1 MNNQKKIAIFVI
13 AFCLVIF
20 FKNNAFS
27 VSATVKAENDYKY
40 TLNLLR
46 KMQTS
51 IDNFSSEEKL
61 SDYEKIRTQFNS
73 AGEDYYGRNF
83 SDAVIKFKAL
93 KLNIIPLLEKMA
105 KEYLTRTKAILDST
119 EKECFEI
126 MVDFDRNSSFGRYF
140 HKPFDPL
147 KDKKPYNDKYS
158 AADYHLFKD
167 SDQIE
172 QYLKEGYSCYNYS
185 KYLFEDPEIALL
197 KKKDK
202 KITSKNLEYIIN
214 RYVDVIKFC
223 RQAKQ
228 YGIEIYKIRRVNQL
242 GDIIRKYDLNQKQLI
257 PIYDDRIPKD
267 YKVDAIDNMN
277 LLYSIEKQK
286 LGE

>member
-1 MNNQKKIAIFVI
+1 MNNQKKIAVFII

-20 FKNNAFS
+20 SRNSSFA

-51 IDNFSSEEKL
+51 IDNFSSEDKL
-61 SDYEKIRTQFNS
+61 SEYEKIKTQFNS

-93 KLNIIPLLEKMA
+93 KVNMIPLLEKMA
-105 KEYLTRTKAILDST
+105 REYLTRTKALLDST

-126 MVDFDRNSSFGRYF
+126 MVDFDKNSSFGRYF

-185 KYLFEDPEIALL
+185 RSLFEDPEIAFSGKRQKDDI
-197 KKKDK
+197 KK
-202 KITSKNLEYIIN
+202 SELHYQ
-214 RYVDVIKFC
+214 RYVDV
-223 RQAKQ
+223 
-228 YGIEIYKIRRVNQL
+228 
-242 GDIIRKYDLNQKQLI
+242 
-257 PIYDDRIPKD
+257 
-267 YKVDAIDNMN
+267 
-277 LLYSIEKQK
+277 
-286 LGE
+286 